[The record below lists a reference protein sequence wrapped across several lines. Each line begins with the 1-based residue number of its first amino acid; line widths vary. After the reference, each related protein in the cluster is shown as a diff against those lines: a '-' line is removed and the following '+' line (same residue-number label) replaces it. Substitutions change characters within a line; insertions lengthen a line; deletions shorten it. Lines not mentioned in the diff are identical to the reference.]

1 MPTMERKT
9 VSKAKNP
16 KISRHSTSKK
26 AIAKVPQNPA
36 LARPARETVQGPREF
51 VRTEP
56 SVAVFEIV
64 ETEVYAESDTDDR
77 DKEFGT

>member
-1 MPTMERKT
+1 
-9 VSKAKNP
+9 
-16 KISRHSTSKK
+16 
-26 AIAKVPQNPA
+26 
-36 LARPARETVQGPREF
+36 